1 MNMLSFPARKLLE
14 MGGWEIVGQVPDNIP
29 KFVFTACP
37 HTSNW
42 DGVLMVMAALALKMP
57 IRFLVKDGIDF
68 FPLGAI
74 TRYFGGIPVNRSS
87 SNNVVEQMVDH
98 FNKADHLM
106 LGIAPEGTRSY
117 KAKIRTGFY
126 HIAVGAKVPIVC
138 GFIDFKTR
146 RIGIGDTIPLT
157 GDIHVD
163 MAKIRD
169 FYYEMEGKH
178 KELYNRELTF

>member
-1 MNMLSFPARKLLE
+1 MNIGPFIARKLLE
-14 MGGWEIVGQVPDNIP
+14 WGGWEIAGEMPGNIP
-29 KFVFTACP
+29 KFVFTAFP

-42 DGVLMVMAALALKMP
+42 DAILMIMAAIALKMP

-74 TRYFGGIPVNRSS
+74 TRWFGGIPVNRSA
-87 SNNVVEQMVDH
+87 SNNVVDQMITH
-98 FNKADHLM
+98 FNNADQLM
-106 LGIAPEGTRSY
+106 LGVAPEGTRTY
-117 KAKIRTGFY
+117 KEKIRLGFY
-126 HIAVGAKVPIVC
+126 HIAIGAKVPIVC

-157 GDIHVD
+157 GDVHVD

-178 KELYNRELTF
+178 RELFNREMTF